1 MSKLTKRLS
10 TVAGLVAGEVVCDVG
25 CDHGKLGKYLLDSDK
40 VKYVYVSDISALS
53 LKKAVDLLQEYPDKF
68 KAICC
73 DGLTGYSGLNVDE
86 CIISGMGGYEIMK
99 IIDNSPID
107 IGTYILSPQHNEI
120 ELKQFLLAHGYNII
134 YDIIISDKGK
144 FYNVLKAKRCHEKRN
159 LTQFDLMFGK
169 TNFKSPDSDIKAYIE
184 YNLQKLYLR
193 RDEHGNVD
201 NNLIKLFLKAKKE
214 CEKL

>member
-10 TVAGLVAGEVVCDVG
+10 TVAGLVTGEVVCDVG
-25 CDHGKLGKYLLDSDK
+25 CDHGKLGKYLLDSGK
-40 VKYVYVSDISALS
+40 VKFVYVSDISALS

-144 FYNVLKAKRCHEKRN
+144 FYNVLKAKRCHEKQN

>member
-25 CDHGKLGKYLLDSDK
+25 CDHGKLGKYLLDSGK
-40 VKYVYVSDISALS
+40 VKFVYVSDISALS
-53 LKKAVDLLQEYPDKF
+53 LQKAVNLLQEYPDKF

-73 DGLTGYSGLNVDE
+73 DGLTGYSGLNIDE

-107 IGTYILSPQHNEI
+107 IDAYILSPQHNEM
-120 ELKQFLLAHGYNII
+120 ELKQFLHAHGYNLI

-144 FYNVLKAKRCHEKRN
+144 FYNVLKAKRCHEKQN